1 MEIFNTRSLTQKQR
15 FNVALLVGVV
25 SAVVLGIVSGIF
37 RNKVA
42 NFSLVIV
49 GVGYLI
55 ALAIQKFGRGVQM
68 KFSIIAALFTLLAII
83 ISDVVTV
90 MGIAGLF
97 ELSSYQIIFKYAA
110 QNEIHSVLWIAYRLL
125 AIYISY
131 NYSRII

>member
-15 FNVALLVGVV
+15 FNVALLVGLI

-42 NFSLVIV
+42 NFSLIIV

-55 ALAIQKFGRGVQM
+55 AFAIRKFGRGVQV
-68 KFSIIAALFTLLAII
+68 KFSIAAAIFTFVAIVM
-83 ISDVVTV
+83 SDVVTV
-90 MGIAGLF
+90 MGVAGLF
-97 ELSSYQIIFKYAA
+97 DLSSYQIIFKYAA

-125 AIYISY
+125 ALYISY

>member
-15 FNVALLVGVV
+15 FNVALLVGLV
-25 SAVVLGIVSGIF
+25 SAVVLGIISGIF

-55 ALAIQKFGRGVQM
+55 ALAIQKFGRGVQI
-68 KFSIIAALFTLLAII
+68 KFSIAAALFTFLAIVM
-83 ISDVVTV
+83 SDVVTV

-97 ELSSYQIIFKYAA
+97 DLSSYQIIFKYAA

>member
-15 FNVALLVGVV
+15 FNVALLVGLVA
-25 SAVVLGIVSGIF
+25 AVVLGIVSGIF
-37 RNKVA
+37 RNKIA

-55 ALAIQKFGRGVQM
+55 ALAIQKFGRGVQI
-68 KFSIIAALFTLLAII
+68 KFSIAAALFTFLAIVM
-83 ISDVVTV
+83 SDVVTV

-97 ELSSYQIIFKYAA
+97 DLSSYQIIFKYAA

>member
-15 FNVALLVGVV
+15 FNVALLVGLV
-25 SAVVLGIVSGIF
+25 SAVVLGFISGIF

-55 ALAIQKFGRGVQM
+55 ALAIQKFGRGVQI
-68 KFSIIAALFTLLAII
+68 KFSIAAALFTFLAIVM
-83 ISDVVTV
+83 SDVVTV

-97 ELSSYQIIFKYAA
+97 DLSSYQIIFKYAA

>member
-15 FNVALLVGVV
+15 FNVALLVGLV

-55 ALAIQKFGRGVQM
+55 ALAIQKFGRGVQI
-68 KFSIIAALFTLLAII
+68 KFSIAATLFTLLAIVM
-83 ISDVVTV
+83 SDVVTV

-125 AIYISY
+125 AIYITY

>member
-15 FNVALLVGVV
+15 FNVALLVGLV
-25 SAVVLGIVSGIF
+25 SAVVLGIISGIF

-55 ALAIQKFGRGVQM
+55 ALAIQKFGRGVQI
-68 KFSIIAALFTLLAII
+68 KFSIAAALFTFLAIVM
-83 ISDVVTV
+83 SDVVTV

-97 ELSSYQIIFKYAA
+97 DLSSYQIIFKYAA

-125 AIYISY
+125 AIYITY

>member
-15 FNVALLVGVV
+15 FNVALLVGLV

-37 RNKVA
+37 RNKIA
-42 NFSLVIV
+42 NFSLIIV

-55 ALAIQKFGRGVQM
+55 ALAIQKFGRGVQI
-68 KFSIIAALFTLLAII
+68 KFSIAAALFTFLAIVM
-83 ISDVVTV
+83 SDVVTV

-97 ELSSYQIIFKYAA
+97 DLSSYQIIFKYAA

>member
-15 FNVALLVGVV
+15 FNVALLVGLI

-42 NFSLVIV
+42 NFSLIIV

-55 ALAIQKFGRGVQM
+55 AFAIRKFGRGVQV
-68 KFSIIAALFTLLAII
+68 KFSIVAAIFTFVAIVM
-83 ISDVVTV
+83 SDVVTV
-90 MGIAGLF
+90 MGVAGLF
-97 ELSSYQIIFKYAA
+97 DLSSYQIIFKYAA

-125 AIYISY
+125 ALYISY

>member
-15 FNVALLVGVV
+15 FNVALLVGLV

-37 RNKVA
+37 RNKIA

-55 ALAIQKFGRGVQM
+55 ALAIQKFGRGVQI
-68 KFSIIAALFTLLAII
+68 KFSIAAALFTFLAIVM
-83 ISDVVTV
+83 SDVVTV
-90 MGIAGLF
+90 MGIVGLF
-97 ELSSYQIIFKYAA
+97 DLSSYQIIFKYAA

>member
-15 FNVALLVGVV
+15 FNVALLVGLV
-25 SAVVLGIVSGIF
+25 SAVVLGIVSRIF

-55 ALAIQKFGRGVQM
+55 ALAIQKFGRGVQI
-68 KFSIIAALFTLLAII
+68 KFSIAAALFTFLAIVM
-83 ISDVVTV
+83 SDVVTV

-97 ELSSYQIIFKYAA
+97 DLSSYQIIFKYAA

>member
-15 FNVALLVGVV
+15 FNVALLVGLV
-25 SAVVLGIVSGIF
+25 SAVVLGIISGIF

-55 ALAIQKFGRGVQM
+55 ALAIQKFGRGVQI
-68 KFSIIAALFTLLAII
+68 KFSIAASLFTFLAIVM
-83 ISDVVTV
+83 SDVVTV

-97 ELSSYQIIFKYAA
+97 DLSSYQIIFKYAA

>member
-15 FNVALLVGVV
+15 FNVALLVGLV

-55 ALAIQKFGRGVQM
+55 ALAIQKFGRGVQI
-68 KFSIIAALFTLLAII
+68 KFSIAAALFTFLAIVM
-83 ISDVVTV
+83 SDVVTV

-97 ELSSYQIIFKYAA
+97 DLSSYQIIFKYAA

>member
-15 FNVALLVGVV
+15 FNVALLVGLI

-42 NFSLVIV
+42 NFSLIIV

-55 ALAIQKFGRGVQM
+55 AFAIRKFGRGVQV
-68 KFSIIAALFTLLAII
+68 KFSIAAAIFTFVAIVM
-83 ISDVVTV
+83 SDVVTV
-90 MGIAGLF
+90 MGVAGLF
-97 ELSSYQIIFKYAA
+97 DLSSYQIIFKYAA

>member
-15 FNVALLVGVV
+15 FNVALLVGLV

-37 RNKVA
+37 RNKIA

-55 ALAIQKFGRGVQM
+55 ALAIQKFGRGVQI
-68 KFSIIAALFTLLAII
+68 KFSIAAALFTFLAIVM
-83 ISDVVTV
+83 SDVVTV

-97 ELSSYQIIFKYAA
+97 DLSSYQIIFKYAA